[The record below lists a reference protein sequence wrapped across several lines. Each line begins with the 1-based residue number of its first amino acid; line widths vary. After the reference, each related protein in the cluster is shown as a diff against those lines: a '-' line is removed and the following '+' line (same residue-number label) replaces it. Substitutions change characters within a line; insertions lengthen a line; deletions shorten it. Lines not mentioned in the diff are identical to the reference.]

1 MRKQMRPR
9 PTSNGMD
16 FLSKYNLTPGK
27 VVKTVLIGIG
37 GLIALV
43 FVAKLASLP
52 MGGRGFSMQGVP
64 SIAPSYGG
72 NMYYAEDSVSYDN
85 AGLRKELSIRNVL
98 PILPPRP
105 GGTTGS
111 DAEAYEVTDYN
122 ARIET
127 RSSEKTCAII
137 REWKALEYVI
147 FENANESERQCYFT
161 FKVEHEHAAH
171 ILGEVKALDP
181 KDLTENIQTIKQQV
195 EDFTSQ
201 TEILEKKRDSIDQ
214 TLTSAL
220 RSYDEISSIA
230 TRTQNAEA
238 LAKIIDS
245 KIGIIERLTVE
256 RININTQLDGL
267 ARAKNQ
273 QLDRL
278 KYTYFNVSVYENKF
292 FDWETMG
299 DSWNSALKD
308 FVLSI
313 NTVLQSVTIGFL
325 SFFLWL
331 LPFLVY
337 LFIIIFIAKYGWRGV
352 QAIWL

>member
-1 MRKQMRPR
+1 MRPR

-37 GLIALV
+37 VLIALV
-43 FVAKLASLP
+43 FVAKLANLP

-245 KIGIIERLTVE
+245 KIGIIERLTQE
-256 RININTQLDGL
+256 RININAQLDGL

-292 FDWETMG
+292 FDGENLS
-299 DSWNSALKD
+299 DSWKQAVQD
-308 FVLSI
+308 FVRTL
-313 NTVLQSVTIGFL
+313 NVALQAVTLGLVGFL
-325 SFFLWL
+325 IWL
-331 LPFLVY
+331 LPIIVY
-337 LFIIIFIAKYGWRGV
+337 AAVVLIVAKYGWR
-352 QAIWL
+352 AIRYIWAK